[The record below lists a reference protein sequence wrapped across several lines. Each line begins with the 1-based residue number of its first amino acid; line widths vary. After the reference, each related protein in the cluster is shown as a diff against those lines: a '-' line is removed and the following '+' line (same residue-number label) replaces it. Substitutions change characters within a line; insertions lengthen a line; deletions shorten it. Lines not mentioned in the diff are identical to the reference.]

1 MNTDN
6 STKYINILY
15 KEFVHW
21 FEYKVVWYV
30 KDYFIYE
37 QNFSIE
43 SIKNL
48 IHLHFIMENQEER
61 HNRLEDSLN
70 TIENLQNAFRK
81 LSKLEESIENVAD
94 GQESIKN
101 WIFLK
106 NVDLIKVFDAV
117 VYHAKIDNKLCDIK
131 SIISKV
137 EHGFSQLKWIKCRCS
152 AIMCYKNK

>member
-1 MNTDN
+1 
-6 STKYINILY
+6 
-15 KEFVHW
+15 
-21 FEYKVVWYV
+21 
-30 KDYFIYE
+30 
-37 QNFSIE
+37 
-43 SIKNL
+43 
-48 IHLHFIMENQEER
+48 MENQEER

-70 TIENLQNAFRK
+70 SIENLQNAFRK

-137 EHGFSQLKWIKCRCS
+137 EHGFSQLK
-152 AIMCYKNK
+152 